1 MPMLAR
7 IPKKTTPF
15 TPWPGLPALTRAGD
29 GTACLSMRGTFR
41 F

>member
-15 TPWPGLPALTRAGD
+15 TPRPGLPVLTRAGD

>member
-15 TPWPGLPALTRAGD
+15 TPWPGLLALTRAGD

>member
-1 MPMLAR
+1 MLMLAR

-15 TPWPGLPALTRAGD
+15 TPWQGLLALTRAGD
-29 GTACLSMRGTFR
+29 ATACLSMRGTFR

>member
-7 IPKKTTPF
+7 TPKKSSPF
-15 TPWPGLPALTRAGD
+15 TLRPGLTALTRAGD

>member
-1 MPMLAR
+1 MLMLAHT
-7 IPKKTTPF
+7 PKKSSPF
-15 TPWPGLPALTRAGD
+15 TPRPGLPALTRAGD